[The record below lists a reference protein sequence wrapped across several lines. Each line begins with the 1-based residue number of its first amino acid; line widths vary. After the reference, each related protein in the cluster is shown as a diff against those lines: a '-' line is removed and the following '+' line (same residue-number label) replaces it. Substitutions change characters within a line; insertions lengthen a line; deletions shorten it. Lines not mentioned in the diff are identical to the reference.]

1 MAEAYSLA
9 EMDIDLW
16 QRAVHTAVFLKV
28 GTIYVISIYIYIY
41 TWQSVEICREAIYK

>member
-28 GTIYVISIYIYIY
+28 GTIYVIYIIYIYIHGN
-41 TWQSVEICREAIYK
+41 Q